1 MKGETGEVDSYQH
14 CCSLVLGTPLVL
26 KKPPNLEQ
34 HIANHTHSSLH
45 PTSLELSFEQM
56 FKTGFI
62 DCMDK
67 YFKLIYEEAYT
78 RKNLKENDFILKEK
92 KKKNTTTLLFTIG
105 LVSFQYYLKV

>member
-1 MKGETGEVDSYQH
+1 
-14 CCSLVLGTPLVL
+14 
-26 KKPPNLEQ
+26 
-34 HIANHTHSSLH
+34 
-45 PTSLELSFEQM
+45 M

-92 KKKNTTTLLFTIG
+92 KKRIQPPFCLQLD
-105 LVSFQYYLKV
+105 